1 MSSSNS
7 VDVEMQ
13 GSDSSGNEVSTA
25 LDTKT
30 LKARSMVR
38 TRSGKALWFAPYV
51 RKRDAK
57 APAAKRNSATFAVIC
72 DLAPGY
78 VNFRA

>member
-1 MSSSNS
+1 MISCLLGSEIRFFTIILATILTVCAKMSSSNS

-30 LKARSMVR
+30 LKARSMVPDKFC
-38 TRSGKALWFAPYV
+38 S
-51 RKRDAK
+51 
-57 APAAKRNSATFAVIC
+57 S
-72 DLAPGY
+72 
-78 VNFRA
+78 